1 MVGEG
6 GHLQCQ
12 ELTNNY
18 RIQNWI
24 QRYVFKAFYNLNYR
38 FTASQD
44 RSQSS
49 LQTRSSKIADDLQ
62 KVG

>member
-6 GHLQCQ
+6 SHLQCQ

-24 QRYVFKAFYNLNYR
+24 QRYVFKAFNILNYR

-49 LQTRSSKIADDLQ
+49 LQTRLIKIVDDLQ
-62 KVG
+62 KLG